1 MYFQD
6 EKKTYFQND
15 ITGDYHCVSQLG
27 VPQIST
33 SQSHPYRWSNAVFI
47 GQLNRDGGWSE
58 WSSFGDCNADQKTP
72 SEEGNRIRTR
82 SCDNP
87 SKLNSGQDCTG
98 LSTDAKKCQGFP
110 SLSQIGP
117 GEFKYH
123 MSTNITCFQLQTTL
137 EY

>member
-1 MYFQD
+1 M
-6 EKKTYFQND
+6 
-15 ITGDYHCVSQLG
+15 G

-33 SQSHPYRWSNAVFI
+33 SQSLPYRWSNAVFI

-98 LSTDAKKCQGFP
+98 LSTEINKCQGFP
-110 SLSQIGP
+110 SLSQIEP
-117 GEFKYH
+117 GEHEF
-123 MSTNITCFQLQTTL
+123 
-137 EY
+137 EYYMHATIICV